1 MRDVG
6 RVPELEGAGIE
17 RVVNRVRRGRG
28 WGRSVRTECRDLG
41 RRGGIGVDWEGWK
54 WKKEG
59 FLMVR

>member
-28 WGRSVRTECRDLG
+28 GRRSARIECRDLG
-41 RRGGIGVDWEGWK
+41 RRGSIGVDWEGWK